1 MDVNRISPRELY
13 LLRRAQL
20 HAERKML
27 VAHLAQQ
34 VVREFLLNLERK
46 YGLLGKESYLDI
58 HSGSVKEVRNELDSD
73 ANQGP
78 SGPA

>member
-1 MDVNRISPRELY
+1 MDVNKISPKELY

-20 HAERKML
+20 QAERKML

-34 VVREFLLNLERK
+34 AVREFLLNLERK
-46 YGLLGKESYLDI
+46 YGLLGKEGYLDI
-58 HSGSVKEVRNELDSD
+58 HSGSVKEVSNEPDSD
-73 ANQGP
+73 ARQSP